1 VTTAT
6 AAPASASA
14 IPAVVGVGQTE
25 FSRSSGRSVHR
36 LAAEAVRAACA
47 DAGIAPGR
55 LDGVVPFVV
64 GPPAEDIAGMFGLEN
79 LNFALAPR
87 LGGAS
92 AVGSLEA
99 AMFALRARLAT
110 YVVVYSARNGASG
123 MRAQAR
129 AASVMPGAQFRAS
142 LEAPHGISTP
152 GQWYSMIA
160 RRHMHEFG
168 TTREHLGSVA
178 LTMRRHAQLNPRA
191 QMHGRELTMDT
202 YLGARMIADPYLL
215 FDCCLETDGA
225 AAVVLTTRERA
236 DDGPHPV
243 VELASAASARA
254 SSPDDL
260 FSREDFFD
268 CGLTRAAPR
277 AFREAALT
285 PADVDVALIYD
296 CFTFELIHQLEEAGF
311 CARGEGGPMVA
322 DGSIALSGRLP
333 VNPHGGLL
341 SEGHVGGM
349 NHVVEAVAQL
359 RGGCGERQVAG
370 AEIAAVT
377 GWGDLGDGAFALLRR
392 G

>member
-1 VTTAT
+1 MTGGTLADGRGSGT
-6 AAPASASA
+6 
-14 IPAVVGVGQTE
+14 IAVAGIGQTE
-25 FSRSSGRSVHR
+25 FSRSSARSVHR
-36 LAAEAVRAACA
+36 LAAEAIRAACA
-47 DAGIAPGR
+47 DAGIAPSQ

-64 GPPAEDIAGMFGLEN
+64 SPPAEDIAGMFGLAN
-79 LNFALAPR
+79 VNFALAPR

-92 AVGSLEA
+92 AVGTLEA
-99 AMFALRARLAT
+99 AMFALRAGLAT

-123 MRAQAR
+123 MRAQDR
-129 AASVMPGAQFRAS
+129 AASVMPGTKFRAA
-142 LEAPHGISTP
+142 LETPHGISTP

-168 TTREHLGSVA
+168 TTREQLGGVA
-178 LTMRRHAQLNPRA
+178 LTMRRHAQLNPHA
-191 QMHGRELTMDT
+191 QMHGRELTMEA

-236 DDGPHPV
+236 GDGPRPV
-243 VELASAASARA
+243 VELASATSARA

-277 AFREAALT
+277 AFREAGLI
-285 PADVDVALIYD
+285 PADVDVALVYD

-311 CARGEGGPMVA
+311 CARGEGGPMVE
-322 DGSIALSGRLP
+322 DGGIGLGGRLP

-359 RGGCGERQVAG
+359 RGACGERQVPDARV
-370 AEIAAVT
+370 AAIT
-377 GWGDLGDGAFALLRR
+377 GWGDLGDGAFALMRR